1 MLCSV
6 SCTYISAVVDKF
18 RHIVGKHTMCDV
30 FSNDVSALIVI
41 TVYHLNHVKLKKS
54 LILALSCRSYKL
66 QYAVLYPVIDYHS
79 FF

>member
-1 MLCSV
+1 
-6 SCTYISAVVDKF
+6 
-18 RHIVGKHTMCDV
+18 MCDV